1 MVIKY
6 DEKSC
11 GIVLCREKD
20 GTNLY
25 LILHYPGGHWDL
37 PKGHIESGEN
47 EHQTAAR
54 ELLEETGVAD
64 FTFVDGFREEISYKY
79 KKDKKMSN
87 KQVIFFLAKTDLE
100 EIKLSHEHHAFKWL
114 PFGPAFNKLTFEN
127 AKNILKSKNFWENK
141 NLCYNPIMKININ
154 KKISLKKGLLVILF
168 YSAEGEL
175 SKVPAW
181 RDTLS
186 TAVKISWP
194 QR

>member
-11 GIVLCREKD
+11 GIVLYREKD

-37 PKGHIESGEN
+37 PKGHVESGEK

-64 FTFVDGFREEISYKY
+64 FVFADGFREEISYKY
-79 KKDKKMSN
+79 RKDKKMSN

-100 EIKLSHEHHAFKWL
+100 EIKLSHEHHAFQWL

-127 AKNILKSKNFWENK
+127 AKNILKKVKNF
-141 NLCYNPIMKININ
+141 L
-154 KKISLKKGLLVILF
+154 
-168 YSAEGEL
+168 GEQTR
-175 SKVPAW
+175 A
-181 RDTLS
+181 
-186 TAVKISWP
+186 
-194 QR
+194 